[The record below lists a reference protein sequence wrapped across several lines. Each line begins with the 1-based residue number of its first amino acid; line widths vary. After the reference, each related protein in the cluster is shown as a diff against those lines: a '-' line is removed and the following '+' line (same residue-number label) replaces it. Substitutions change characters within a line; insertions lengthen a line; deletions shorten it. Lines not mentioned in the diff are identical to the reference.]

1 MNGKKIH
8 FNHYGFTVS
17 SDDLKKIF
25 FQGQEQRQSPRL
37 PHCSSGGSTS
47 VPDAVTNVSY
57 SRVTFHKTGT
67 KATLTGTEIMQN

>member
-1 MNGKKIH
+1 MNRKKIH

-17 SDDLKKIF
+17 SDDFLKKN
-25 FQGQEQRQSPRL
+25 FQGQERRQSPRL
-37 PHCSSGGSTS
+37 LHGSWGWPTS
-47 VPDAVTNVSY
+47 VPDAVTSVSY